1 MGSKYRLTE
10 QAFQE
15 LKEKLAQRKGS
26 SQYTDEN
33 IDLARKIMVDG
44 KGPND
49 VAEEA
54 KKSRQSIHRIVKDL
68 WVISAGDDPARI
80 KKRRE
85 TENIPDDWVFITAV
99 LPPDLAKDVRAK
111 EKEALKKLK
120 TTEQK

>member
-1 MGSKYRLTE
+1 MSSKYRLTE
-10 QAFQE
+10 TAFQE

-26 SQYTDEN
+26 SKYTDEN

-44 KGPND
+44 MGPNE

-54 KKSRQSIHRIVKDL
+54 KKTRQSIHRIVKDL
-68 WVISAGDDPARI
+68 WVISAGDDPVRI

-120 TTEQK
+120 TIEKK